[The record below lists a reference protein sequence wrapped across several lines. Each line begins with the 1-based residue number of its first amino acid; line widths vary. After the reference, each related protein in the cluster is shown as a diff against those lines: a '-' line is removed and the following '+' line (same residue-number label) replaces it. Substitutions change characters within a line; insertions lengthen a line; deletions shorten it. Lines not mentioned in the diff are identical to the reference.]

1 MSSGS
6 SYTNSRDFPPGYG
19 DFKLIS
25 SDKVAFHIPRSLLTH
40 VSPVFR
46 DMFAMGDGPSE
57 LQVTEDASTLR
68 LLLLFFDPVQDIDV
82 PMDFGTLTA
91 LLEAAQKYQAPQV
104 VKWWEREVRKPSRK
118 KLNDPMLCLAIAA
131 RFSLHETVRA
141 ALRDLVKAPLK
152 ELQTPILFESKLF
165 SHLLE
170 LRADRS
176 AWFRA
181 KLTQVMA
188 PVWAMGSWRFAGP
201 NFQRV
206 ATWFMEVAAGLDEE
220 PSWRILMAYWDKVEI
235 EPLRRYVEQ
244 GAFEQ
249 WRSEAAELED
259 SLPELPK

>member
-57 LQVTEDASTLR
+57 LQVTEDAT
-68 LLLLFFDPVQDIDV
+68 
-82 PMDFGTLTA
+82 
-91 LLEAAQKYQAPQV
+91 AQKYQAPQV

-220 PSWRILMAYWDKVEI
+220 PSWRILMVYWDKVEI